1 MINKPRCVKAQTK
14 VRDMALF
21 CNGEFLCA
29 HQYYCPTT
37 KRYENTPGFGT
48 CKRLAPPVKPV
59 EKTVAE
65 AQTPEPVVKTSIS
78 EQAVLFT
85 DTATVPTQRYTPEIA
100 ETANDETTNK
110 EAGRS
115 KINEGRT
122 RKTGRRNRKKG

>member
-1 MINKPRCVKAQTK
+1 MINKPRCAKAQTK
-14 VRDMALF
+14 VRNMALF

-48 CKRLAPPVKPV
+48 CKRLVPPVKPAEENV
-59 EKTVAE
+59 ARTQAAEPAVKEFVAE
-65 AQTPEPVVKTSIS
+65 PVEPT
-78 EQAVLFT
+78 T
-85 DTATVPTQRYTPEIA
+85 DTTTLPIARYTSEIVEA
-100 ETANDETTNK
+100 ANNETTNK

-122 RKTGRRNRKKG
+122 RKTGRRSRKKG